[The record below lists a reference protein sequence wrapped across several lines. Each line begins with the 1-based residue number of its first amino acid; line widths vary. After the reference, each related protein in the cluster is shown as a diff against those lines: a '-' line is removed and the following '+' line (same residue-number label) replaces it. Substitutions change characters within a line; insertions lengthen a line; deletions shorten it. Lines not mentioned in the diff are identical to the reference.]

1 MRGREGLAFRKE
13 EGQKKKSMK
22 MTFLG
27 VSVCLSL
34 SM

>member
-1 MRGREGLAFRKE
+1 MRGREGLASQKE
-13 EGQKKKSMK
+13 EGQKKKNMK
-22 MTFLG
+22 MTSLG